1 MSLQEEGT
9 FEMERSDWQWAGEAS
24 GMSACTP
31 IDGRRKHIQ
40 TELHRNKEAK
50 PTAMIDRRARE
61 TVLRHPLEFCQLSPP
76 LFSRRT

>member
-1 MSLQEEGT
+1 M
-9 FEMERSDWQWAGEAS
+9 
-24 GMSACTP
+24 P